1 MTRPW
6 CTRGVI
12 SIIQVSV
19 TTNSTEPTSPP
30 RNRIANH
37 AMIDCVLMRAK
48 MSKISKATPPRRR
61 LRASMF
67 LIDHGT
73 AKEPIIIPAG
83 AAMANP
89 PISVLL
95 TLRASRINDSSGV
108 NRLIVIP

>member
-1 MTRPW
+1 
-6 CTRGVI
+6 
-12 SIIQVSV
+12 
-19 TTNSTEPTSPP
+19 
-30 RNRIANH
+30 
-37 AMIDCVLMRAK
+37 
-48 MSKISKATPPRRR
+48 
-61 LRASMF
+61 MF